1 MSQKTPVII
10 MGLGVIG
17 RTIAKAALL
26 APDLEV
32 VAAVD
37 PAHAGERLGELLEDN
52 STMEVG
58 ADIAAVARL
67 AKGGAVL
74 QATGSYLHQVESQLE
89 ACMRARLNIVS
100 TCEELAYPWLASP
113 DRANVLDQLAC
124 DYGVRIVGT
133 GVNPGFVFERL
144 SSIMSL
150 VGGEVKRVHGVR
162 VVDTRTRRH
171 ALQMKTGAG
180 LTKEAF
186 VGRVNNGGFGHVGLK
201 ESAALLALGCGMGK
215 VDRVSESV
223 EPVISDREL
232 EAAVL
237 VQKGQVAGIHQ
248 IARAYKNGAE
258 VVTLD
263 LTIAIG
269 AENPRD
275 EIRLDTDP
283 PLELIV
289 KGGTPGDTATAW
301 ASVHAV
307 RQLIALSPG
316 LKTVLDLPAGR
327 ARSIA

>member
-1 MSQKTPVII
+1 

-17 RTIAKAALL
+17 RTICKAAL
-26 APDLEV
+26 AAKDLEV

-37 PAHAGERLGELLEDN
+37 PAHAGERLGELLDDN
-52 STMEVG
+52 TAMEVLP
-58 ADIAAVARL
+58 DIASAARL
-67 AKGGAVL
+67 AKGGVVL
-74 QATGSYLHQVESQLE
+74 HATGSFLHQIETQLE
-89 ACMRARLNIVS
+89 ECMRARLSVVS

-113 DRANVLDQLAC
+113 DRADVLDQQAN

-150 VGGEVKRVHGVR
+150 VAGSVKRVHGVR

-180 LTKEAF
+180 LTKDAF
-186 VGRVNNGGFGHVGLK
+186 IGRVQNGGFGHVGLK

-215 VDRVSESV
+215 VDRVSETID
-223 EPVISDREL
+223 PVIADRDQ
-232 EAAVL
+232 EAAVV

-248 IARAYKNGAE
+248 VARAYKDGQE
-258 VVTLD
+258 TVTLD

-275 EIRLDTDP
+275 EIRLDADP
-283 PLELIV
+283 SPLELSV

-307 RQLIALSPG
+307 RQLLLLPPG

-327 ARSIA
+327 AR